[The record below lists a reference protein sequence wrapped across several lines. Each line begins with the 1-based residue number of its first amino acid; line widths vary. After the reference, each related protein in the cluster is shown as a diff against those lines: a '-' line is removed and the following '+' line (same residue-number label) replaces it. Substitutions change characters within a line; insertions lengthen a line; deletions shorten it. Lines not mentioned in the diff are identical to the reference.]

1 MTLCVR
7 RQQDAFP
14 ITYLVPEFIAGR
26 GVIAIA
32 AANLHEAHEAVHWIF
47 YFNTTRLPKRS
58 RLHLFQ
64 SSIGIVPWFRIGVC
78 RRSSRALTC
87 FALGW
92 NFSQDQDQETK
103 IKARPPGG
111 RSSSGRG
118 QTTCPHEARS
128 QRQHGAA
135 STRSRVCSTFFGSS
149 LAELAAEKGHPLV
162 SLLPSLHNAF
172 PQCCLTCSILLLRCC
187 CGVRAKHQPLV

>member
-103 IKARPPGG
+103 IKARPPKLEASGSTARPARVAAYVA
-111 RSSSGRG
+111 RSSVLRWLSSP
-118 QTTCPHEARS
+118 QKKDTLWSPSCPPSTMRS
-128 QRQHGAA
+128 
-135 STRSRVCSTFFGSS
+135 
-149 LAELAAEKGHPLV
+149 P
-162 SLLPSLHNAF
+162 NA
-172 PQCCLTCSILLLRCC
+172 
-187 CGVRAKHQPLV
+187 V

>member
-58 RLHLFQ
+58 RLHLFNHP
-64 SSIGIVPWFRIGVC
+64 SFHGFGLEFVVG
-78 RRSSRALTC
+78 RR
-87 FALGW
+87 
-92 NFSQDQDQETK
+92 
-103 IKARPPGG
+103 AR
-111 RSSSGRG
+111 
-118 QTTCPHEARS
+118 
-128 QRQHGAA
+128 
-135 STRSRVCSTFFGSS
+135 
-149 LAELAAEKGHPLV
+149 
-162 SLLPSLHNAF
+162 
-172 PQCCLTCSILLLRCC
+172 
-187 CGVRAKHQPLV
+187 